1 MEAREYVTNE
11 EGERVGVFV
20 DIDRYQNAKKELAD
34 IRTKLEESEGLLLQ
48 LLDIARH
55 LPSADYEEFLMLL
68 RDKSLTEGRTSEQ
81 MERRLE
87 MLEDYEAL
95 LASTDDAESEDD
107 WEEAVPLRSALQR
120 IDASRQES
128 GRAGEL

>member
-20 DIDRYQNAKKELAD
+20 DLDRYQDAKKELAE
-34 IRTKLEESEGLLLQ
+34 IRTKLEENEALLLQ
-48 LLDIARH
+48 LLEVARR
-55 LPSADYEEFLMLL
+55 LPNADYEDFLTRL
-68 RDKSLTEGRTSEQ
+68 RDRGLTEGRTPEQ
-81 MERRLE
+81 IERRLE

-107 WEEAVPLRSALQR
+107 WEEAVPLRSALER
-120 IDASRQES
+120 IDASREVS
-128 GRAGEL
+128 GRSGEV